1 MAAAPGAGAA
11 LPAAAPEDFHGGVD
25 IGMLTE
31 LGRERG
37 PDLQLKI
44 DAAVLA
50 FQAAGTLDIIKQDSS
65 ITEVLNVVSYLVYD
79 GSVGGGGGGVRN
91 FASMVDTNN
100 SVGAAVGG
108 VDPAT
113 GFYTNGPLDVAA
125 GQQNAATNDPFLNAA
140 AVAAPTVPFIN
151 LADFTPAGAAGEA
164 RIPVSILRRTGVQD
178 ATNGN
183 INKVINDAGAD
194 FRKVDA
200 GGVNAIPL
208 LSDCVK
214 QMINILIKTREIF
227 GPKGWTALFQQVKG
241 GGRTGKTH
249 AKRTHRRHRRRY
261 SSKQY

>member
-1 MAAAPGAGAA
+1 MAAAAGAPGPGPGAS
-11 LPAAAPEDFHGGVD
+11 DYHGGVD

-44 DAAVLA
+44 DATVLA
-50 FQAAGTLDIIKQDSS
+50 FAPGGGTLNIIKQDSS

-79 GSVGGGGGGVRN
+79 GSVGGGVGGGGAVAVRN

-108 VDPAT
+108 VDPAN
-113 GFYTNGPLDVAA
+113 GFYNNASTAVTAA
-125 GQQNAATNDPFLNAA
+125 NDPFL
-140 AVAAPTVPFIN
+140 
-151 LADFTPAGAAGEA
+151 LADAATASTRFISLDTFQLQNQGEA
-164 RIPVSILRRTGVQD
+164 RIPVSILRRTGAQD
-178 ATNGN
+178 AANNN
-183 INKVINDAGAD
+183 INKVINDAIAN
-194 FRKVDA
+194 FRKVDVNGA
-200 GGVNAIPL
+200 NAIPL
-208 LSDCVK
+208 FSDCVK

-227 GPKGWTALFQQVKG
+227 GPKGWTDLFQKVKG

>member
-1 MAAAPGAGAA
+1 MAAAAGAPGPGPGAS
-11 LPAAAPEDFHGGVD
+11 DYHGGVD

-44 DAAVLA
+44 DATVLA
-50 FQAAGTLDIIKQDSS
+50 FAPGGGTLNIIKQDSS

-79 GSVGGGGGGVRN
+79 GSVGGVAGVRN

-108 VDPAT
+108 VNPAT
-113 GFYTNGPLDVAA
+113 GFYTNAAVALPGP
-125 GQQNAATNDPFLNAA
+125 GDPFLNTAAPAA
-140 AVAAPTVPFIN
+140 AATTPFIN
-151 LADFTPAGAAGEA
+151 LADFSLVAQADDAF
-164 RIPVSILRRTGVQD
+164 IPVSILRRTGVQD
-178 ATNGN
+178 AANGN
-183 INKVINDAGAD
+183 INKVINDAGNNN

-200 GGVNAIPL
+200 NGANAIPL
-208 LSDCVK
+208 FSDCVK

-241 GGRTGKTH
+241 GGGTGKTH

>member
-1 MAAAPGAGAA
+1 MAVVP
-11 LPAAAPEDFHGGVD
+11 PVSSDYHGGVD

-44 DAAVLA
+44 DATVLA

-108 VDPAT
+108 VDPAS
-113 GFYTNGPLDVAA
+113 GFYN
-125 GQQNAATNDPFLNAA
+125 NAATAVTAANDPFLNTAA
-140 AVAAPTVPFIN
+140 PAAAPTVPFIN
-151 LADFTPAGAAGEA
+151 LNTFAPAAQAADAF
-164 RIPVSILRRTGVQD
+164 IPVSILRRTSAQD
-178 ATNGN
+178 AANGN
-183 INKVINDAGAD
+183 INKVINDANVAN

-200 GGVNAIPL
+200 NGANAITL